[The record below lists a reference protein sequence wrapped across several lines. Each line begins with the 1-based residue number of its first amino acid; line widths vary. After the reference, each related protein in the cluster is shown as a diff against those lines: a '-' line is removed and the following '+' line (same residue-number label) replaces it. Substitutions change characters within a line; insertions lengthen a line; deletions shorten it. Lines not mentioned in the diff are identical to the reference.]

1 MPALSMT
8 PTTADRDEITRFE
21 ALAAD
26 WWTPGGK
33 FRPLHR
39 LNPVRTAYIKEQ
51 ACRRFG
57 RDPAVPKPLAK
68 LTALD
73 IGCGGGLI
81 AEPLAQLGAAVTGI
95 DPGLANIEAATRHA
109 AESGI
114 DIAYRC
120 GLAEDLASE
129 SARFNIVLA
138 LEVVEHVA
146 DLGTFLKAAST
157 LVAPGGMFVAAT
169 LNRTV
174 KSYALAIVAAEYV
187 LGWLPRGTH
196 DWHKFLRPSELAQEC
211 RQNGLE
217 VLDLTGVAYNP
228 LGDRWMTS
236 RDLDVNYMVTAGNPH
251 D

>member
-1 MPALSMT
+1 MT
-8 PTTADRDEITRFE
+8 PSTADRDEITRFE

-26 WWTPGGK
+26 WWNPGGK

-39 LNPVRTAYIKEQ
+39 LNPVRTAYIRDQ

-57 RDPAVPKPLAK
+57 RDPALPKPLAK

-81 AEPLAQLGAAVTGI
+81 AEPLAQLGATVTGI
-95 DPGLANIEAATRHA
+95 DPGLANIEAAKHHA

-114 DIAYRC
+114 DVAYRC
-120 GLAEDLASE
+120 ELAEDLAGE
-129 SARFNIVLA
+129 SARFDVVLA

-146 DLGTFLKAAST
+146 NLGTFLKAAST

-169 LNRTV
+169 LNRTL

-196 DWHKFLRPSELAQEC
+196 DWHKFLRPSELAQGC
-211 RQNGLE
+211 RQNGMA

-236 RDLDVNYMVTAGNPH
+236 KDLDVNYMVTAGKPR

>member
-1 MPALSMT
+1 MA
-8 PTTADRDEITRFE
+8 PTTADPDDIARFE
-21 ALAAD
+21 ALATD
-26 WWTPGGK
+26 WWNPAGK

-39 LNPVRTAYIKEQ
+39 LNPLRTAYIKEQ

-57 RDPAVPKPLAK
+57 RDPAVPKSLAK

-81 AEPLAQLGAAVTGI
+81 AEPLARLGATVTGI
-95 DPGLANIEAATRHA
+95 DPGLANIEAAKRHA

-114 DIAYRC
+114 DVNYRC
-120 GLAEDLASE
+120 GLAEELAAE
-129 SARFNIVLA
+129 GLRFDIVLA

-196 DWHKFLRPSELAQEC
+196 DWHKFLRPSELAQKC

-217 VLDLTGVAYNP
+217 ILDLTGVAYNP

-236 RDLDVNYMVTAGNPH
+236 RDLDVNYMVTAGKPQ

>member
-1 MPALSMT
+1 MT
-8 PTTADRDEITRFE
+8 PSTADRDEIARFD

-26 WWTPGGK
+26 WWNPAGK

-39 LNPVRTAYIKEQ
+39 LNPVRTAYVKKQ
-51 ACRRFG
+51 ACQRFG
-57 RDPAVPKPLAK
+57 RDPALPKPLAK

-95 DPGLANIEAATRHA
+95 DPGLANIEAARRHA
-109 AESGI
+109 AETGI
-114 DIAYRC
+114 DVHYRC
-120 GLAEDLASE
+120 GLAEDLAAE
-129 SARFNIVLA
+129 SGRFDIVLA
-138 LEVVEHVA
+138 LEVIEHVA
-146 DLGTFLKAAST
+146 DIGVFLNAASE
-157 LVAPGGMFVAAT
+157 LVAPGGLLIAAT

-187 LGWLPRGTH
+187 LGWLPHGTH
-196 DWHKFLRPSELAQEC
+196 DWHKFLRPSELAQNC

-228 LGDRWMTS
+228 LGDLWTTS
-236 RDLDVNYMVTAGNPH
+236 RDLDVNYMVAAGKPR

>member
-1 MPALSMT
+1 MSMT
-8 PTTADRDEITRFE
+8 PSTADRDEITRFE

-26 WWTPGGK
+26 WWNPGGK

-39 LNPVRTAYIKEQ
+39 LNPVRTAYIRDQ

-57 RDPAVPKPLAK
+57 RDPALPKPLAK

-81 AEPLAQLGAAVTGI
+81 AEPLAQLGATVTGI
-95 DPGLANIEAATRHA
+95 DPGLANIEAAKHHA

-114 DIAYRC
+114 DVAYRC
-120 GLAEDLASE
+120 ELAEDLAGE
-129 SARFNIVLA
+129 SARFDVVLA

-146 DLGTFLKAAST
+146 NLGTFLKAAST

-169 LNRTV
+169 LNRTL

-196 DWHKFLRPSELAQEC
+196 DWHKFLRPSELAQGC
-211 RQNGLE
+211 RQNGMA

-236 RDLDVNYMVTAGNPH
+236 KDLDVNYMVTAGKPR